1 MDPPTQE
8 QFDELLAFLPAFE
21 MPGNSF
27 GEERGLETQPEG
39 IFTMPWLEYP
49 PDVLKFF
56 QVASQPC
63 FLDVD
68 YVRKNPGAW
77 LETPDFIQ
85 AANLEQ
91 LITLLTFCNRIE
103 RFHDG
108 AWRDMLER
116 GIIQNILRRMAALS
130 NA

>member
-1 MDPPTQE
+1 MDLPTQE
-8 QFDELLAFLPAFE
+8 QLDELLAFLPAFE
-21 MPGNSF
+21 VPRRSF
-27 GEERGLETQPEG
+27 GEERGLETQPDG
-39 IFTMPWLEYP
+39 IFTMPWLEYA

-56 QVASQPC
+56 QIASQPC

-68 YVRKNPGAW
+68 YVLKNPGAW

-85 AANLEQ
+85 TATLEQ

-108 AWRDMLER
+108 AWRDFLER
-116 GIIQNILRRMAALS
+116 GIIQNILRRMAELREA
-130 NA
+130 

>member
-1 MDPPTQE
+1 MDLPTKE
-8 QFDELLAFLPAFE
+8 QLDELLAFLPAFE
-21 MPGNSF
+21 VPGRSF
-27 GEERGLETQPEG
+27 GEERGSDLKANG
-39 IFTMPWLEYP
+39 SITMPWVDYA

-68 YVRKNPGAW
+68 YVSKNPGAW
-77 LETPDFIQ
+77 LETPGFIQ
-85 AANLEQ
+85 TATFEQ

-108 AWRDMLER
+108 AWRDFLER
-116 GIIQNILRRMAALS
+116 GIIQNILRRMAELREA
-130 NA
+130 

>member
-1 MDPPTQE
+1 MDLPSQE
-8 QFDELLAFLPAFE
+8 QLDELLAFLPAFE
-21 MPGNSF
+21 VPGRSF
-27 GEERGLETQPEG
+27 GEERGLESQPDRT
-39 IFTMPWLEYP
+39 FTMPWMEYA

-77 LETPDFIQ
+77 LETPEFIQ
-85 AANLEQ
+85 SATFEQ

-108 AWRDMLER
+108 AWRDLLER
-116 GIIQNILRRMAALS
+116 GMIQNILRRMAALS

>member
-1 MDPPTQE
+1 MDLLTKE
-8 QFDELLAFLPAFE
+8 QINELLAFLPAFE
-21 MPGNSF
+21 VPGRSF
-27 GEERGLETQPEG
+27 GEERGSELKANG
-39 IFTMPWLEYP
+39 SITMPWVDYA

-68 YVRKNPGAW
+68 YVRKNPVAW